1 MVVRRGE
8 IWWASLPAPRG
19 SGPGYRRPVVVVQ
32 SDEFNKSR
40 IHTVVVATVTSNMR
54 LAQAPGNVALS
65 RKESQLPK
73 QSVVNVS
80 QLITLDR
87 TYLTERISRL
97 PRAKLMELEQGLRL
111 VLSL

>member
-1 MVVRRGE
+1 M
-8 IWWASLPAPRG
+8 
-19 SGPGYRRPVVVVQ
+19 VQ

-54 LAQAPGNVALS
+54 LAQAPGNFALS
-65 RKESQLPK
+65 RKESRLPK
-73 QSVVNVS
+73 RSVVNVS

-87 TYLTERISRL
+87 TYLTERISKL
-97 PRAKLMELEQGLRL
+97 PQAKLMELEQGLRL